1 MALKFYQGVPTT
13 HHAIFC
19 LHCLLCQC
27 IAFVSLWFLLP
38 LPHCWFMVSIS
49 KYSTDCVSVFAI
61 LRVTMD
67 TSLSCENCCPSPQSL
82 SIRKFS
88 VSIMATYCAVNEWLP
103 SFGISLFVNLC
114 SPISCLVA
122 SWWKA
127 LFINISQA
135 LNQCE
140 RKTHG
145 NVNCTLF
152 LVYQSYYTICAYYIH
167 LPNTKCV
174 KPNQPLFK
182 YHISLVVSSPMPTLT
197 SIAQKRPCKTDF

>member
-1 MALKFYQGVPTT
+1 MFPATGPGMALKFYQGVPTT

-140 RKTHG
+140 RKTHAVG
-145 NVNCTLF
+145 MSTVPYFWCINLTTQYVLTTFTCQTPNV
-152 LVYQSYYTICAYYIH
+152 
-167 LPNTKCV
+167 
-174 KPNQPLFK
+174 
-182 YHISLVVSSPMPTLT
+182 
-197 SIAQKRPCKTDF
+197 